1 MNISYLSLSMFP
13 RPIDEIHRKTFN
25 AQPSLDPIHHYLQAF
40 AVSDYKARV
49 VQFICHLFEVEI
61 GILGYRLKINK

>member
-1 MNISYLSLSMFP
+1 MHISYLSLSMFP
-13 RPIDEIHRKTFN
+13 RAIDEIHRKTFN

-61 GILGYRLKINK
+61 GILGYRFY